1 MKKSMPRYHRYISII
16 GLGGVEVKGR
26 MRLWSGCKDT
36 FGQRKSSFLT
46 QGGRAMTHVMC
57 HLTNS
62 SRFVEGGGGKR
73 DELPGRS
80 ARPGTQPRRSS
91 RLTHVSVLTPLFE
104 EKDVFV
110 CPRGVKRTH

>member
-1 MKKSMPRYHRYISII
+1 
-16 GLGGVEVKGR
+16 
-26 MRLWSGCKDT
+26 
-36 FGQRKSSFLT
+36 
-46 QGGRAMTHVMC
+46 MTHVMC

-80 ARPGTQPRRSS
+80 ARPGTQPRHSS
-91 RLTHVSVLTPLFE
+91 RPTHVSVLTPLFE